1 MTRHGRPWW
10 LALLVAACVAVAS
23 CASTT
28 ASTNASGS
36 HSGSAV
42 SASNL
47 GTITPGTITV
57 AIEPYMPYTAEQ
69 NGQLIGLDSE
79 IFNYIAQQ
87 LHQKVSVQVTNFVG
101 MLSGVQTRRV
111 DISIGG
117 IAWSASRAQVG
128 LFTDPPYYSP
138 VALAEERGQHITT
151 VAGLQSK
158 SVGTVTG
165 YIFVNA
171 IRQIP
176 GATLHAYQDAPAA
189 FTDLADARVNAL
201 VIDTL
206 LVIYQA
212 KQDAGSGV
220 TSDYLA
226 PPTAAQLAAHPGY
239 SAFEPYMTGFYVP
252 RQEPALVTAMNKVL
266 RQMYANGEL
275 IKLLT
280 KWGADPSLFLKPSP
294 AMAQQ
299 RLAVDRTAGWTPPSI
314 P

>member
-1 MTRHGRPWW
+1 MARHGKPWL
-10 LALLVAACVAVAS
+10 LALLLATCLPVAAC
-23 CASTT
+23 AST
-28 ASTNASGS
+28 ASSAKPGGS
-36 HSGSAV
+36 

-57 AIEPYMPYTAEQ
+57 AVEPYMPYSSEQ
-69 NGQLIGLDSE
+69 NGQLIGVDSE

-87 LHQKVSVQVTNFVG
+87 LHQKVNVVVTNFAG

-151 VAGLQSK
+151 IAGLQSK

-176 GATLHAYQDAPAA
+176 GATLHAYQDAPSA

-220 TSDYLA
+220 KSDYLA

-252 RQEPALVTAMNKVL
+252 KQEPGLVTAMNKVL

-280 KWGADPSLFLKPSP
+280 KWGADPSLFLRPSP
-294 AMAQQ
+294 GMAQQ

>member
-1 MTRHGRPWW
+1 MAPLRRPVW
-10 LALLVAACVAVAS
+10 LASLIAVCLCAAA

-28 ASTNASGS
+28 AGTTQSGS
-36 HSGSAV
+36 SVTS
-42 SASNL
+42 L

-69 NGQLIGLDSE
+69 NGQLIGLDSD

-87 LHQKVSVQVTNFVG
+87 LHQKVSVDVTNFAG
-101 MLSGVQTRRV
+101 MLSGVQAHRV
-111 DISIGG
+111 DVAIGG
-117 IAWSASRAQVG
+117 IAWSASRAAVG

-138 VALAEERGQHITT
+138 VALAEQKSEHITT
-151 VAGLQSK
+151 IAGLQGK
-158 SVGTVTG
+158 QVGTVTG

-176 GATLHAYQDAPAA
+176 GATLHAYQDAPSA
-189 FTDLADARVNAL
+189 FTDLADARVSAL

-212 KQDAGSGV
+212 KQDAGSGL
-220 TSDYLA
+220 TSDYLT
-226 PPTAAQLAAHPGY
+226 PPTAAQLTAHPDY

-252 RQEPALVTAMNKVL
+252 KQESRLVTAMDGVI

-275 IKLLT
+275 TKLLT
-280 KWGADPSLFLKPSP
+280 KWGANPDLFLKPSP
-294 AMAQQ
+294 GMAQE
-299 RLAVDRTAGWTPPSI
+299 RRAADRPANWTPPSI

>member
-1 MTRHGRPWW
+1 MARHGRPWW
-10 LALLVAACVAVAS
+10 LALLLAACLPAAA
-23 CASTT
+23 CASTA
-28 ASTNASGS
+28 ASTSSSGNAS
-36 HSGSAV
+36 

-47 GTITPGTITV
+47 GTITPETITV

-87 LHQKVSVQVTNFVG
+87 LHQKVSVQVTNFAG

-111 DISIGG
+111 DVAIGG
-117 IAWSASRAQVG
+117 IAWSASRAAVG

-138 VALAEERGQHITT
+138 VALAERKGEDITT
-151 VAGLQSK
+151 VAGLQGK
-158 SVGTVTG
+158 QAGTVTG

-176 GATLHAYQDAPAA
+176 GATLHAYQDAPSA
-189 FTDLADARVNAL
+189 FTDLADGRVDAL

-212 KQDAGSGV
+212 KQDSGSGL
-220 TSDYLA
+220 TSDYLT
-226 PPTAAQLAAHPGY
+226 PPSAAQVQAHPGY

-252 RQEPALVTAMNKVL
+252 KQEPQLVSAMDRVL

-280 KWGADPSLFLKPSP
+280 KWGANPSLFLKPSP
-294 AMAQQ
+294 GMAQQ
-299 RLAVDRTAGWTPPSI
+299 RQAVDRSASWTPPSI

>member
-1 MTRHGRPWW
+1 MVRQEKIWRSTW
-10 LALLVAACVAVAS
+10 LAAACLIAAAACTS
-23 CASTT
+23 TSASTG
-28 ASTNASGS
+28 SGGGPS
-36 HSGSAV
+36 
-42 SASNL
+42 L

-69 NGQLIGLDSE
+69 NGTLIGLDSD

-87 LHQKVSVQVTNFVG
+87 LHQKVNVTVTNFAG
-101 MLSGVQTRRV
+101 MLSGVQTHRV
-111 DISIGG
+111 DIAIGG
-117 IAWSASRAQVG
+117 IAWSKARAAVG

-138 VALAEERGQHITT
+138 VALAEQKGEHITT
-151 VAGLQSK
+151 ISGLQGK

-176 GATLHAYQDAPAA
+176 GATLHAYQDAPTA
-189 FTDLADARVNAL
+189 FADLGAGRVNAL

-212 KQDAGSGV
+212 KQDANSGLS
-220 TSDYLA
+220 SDYLT
-226 PPTAAQLAAHPGY
+226 PPTAAQIASHPGY

-252 RQEPALVTAMNKVL
+252 KQEPRLVTAMNKVI
-266 RQMYANGEL
+266 RQMYGNGEL

-280 KWGADPSLFLKPSP
+280 KWGARPDLFLKPSP
-294 AMAQQ
+294 GMAQQ
-299 RLAVDRTAGWTPPSI
+299 RRAVDRPSSWTPPSI

>member
-1 MTRHGRPWW
+1 MVRRGRPWW
-10 LALLVAACVAVAS
+10 LALVLAACLPVAAC
-23 CASTT
+23 ASTA
-28 ASTNASGS
+28 ASTNSG
-36 HSGSAV
+36 GSTG

-69 NGQLIGLDSE
+69 NGKLIGLDSE

-87 LHQKVSVQVTNFVG
+87 LHQKINVQVTNFAG

-111 DISIGG
+111 DVAIGG
-117 IAWSASRAQVG
+117 IAWSKSRAAVG

-138 VALAEERGQHITT
+138 VALAEKNGENITT
-151 VAGLQSK
+151 IAGLQGK

-165 YIFVNA
+165 YIFVDA

-176 GATLHAYQDAPAA
+176 GATMHAYQDAPSA
-189 FTDLADARVNAL
+189 FTDLADGRVNAL

-212 KQDAGSGV
+212 KQGAGQGL
-220 TSDYLA
+220 TSDYLT
-226 PPTAAQLAAHPGY
+226 PPSAADVKAHPGY
-239 SAFEPYMTGFYVP
+239 SAFEPYMTGFYIP
-252 RQEPALVTAMNKVL
+252 KQEPALRDAMDRVI
-266 RQMYANGEL
+266 RQMYANGEMT
-275 IKLLT
+275 KLLT
-280 KWGADPSLFLKPSP
+280 KWGAKPDLFLKPSP
-294 AMAQQ
+294 DMAQQ
-299 RLAVDRTAGWTPPSI
+299 RQAVDRPASWTPPSM